1 MLIANA
7 DTQIFISLSYGINFA
22 LSSKCTLSAYHY
34 KVALNMV
41 LLALASTTLS
51 TLMIRDYWKRSLT
64 AAALRTAVVVVI
76 LVFLGRLMA
85 YQYMRA
91 SRHEE
96 LLLPKLMGR
105 GASSDSSILVPMACF
120 LDPDL
125 DPIRGLT
132 DAQRGRVGGSTGG
145 RVATPEIIVLLAVAL
160 CFVLA
165 NAAHAMRR
173 LRGGRHPGEGR
184 PNWWGFLVIAY
195 WSVSV
200 TVLSFAY
207 LWCYANVWILREWVH
222 RSGWMEDG
230 AADEKDVRG
239 ISQILPI
246 VALCWVVIWSFDW
259 SSAVESSTMIYVG
272 SENGSYGPSTPE
284 KPWDRESGVP
294 GSESGGPRSA

>member
-1 MLIANA
+1 MRLHRLSHYLSNMLIANA

-64 AAALRTAVVVVI
+64 AAFLRTTVVI
-76 LVFLGRLMA
+76 VILIFLGRLMA

-96 LLLPKLMGR
+96 LLLPKLMGQR
-105 GASSDSSILVPMACF
+105 VSTDSSIL
-120 LDPDL
+120 
-125 DPIRGLT
+125 
-132 DAQRGRVGGSTGG
+132 
-145 RVATPEIIVLLAVAL
+145 
-160 CFVLA
+160 A
-165 NAAHAMRR
+165 NVAHAMRR
-173 LRGGRHPGEGR
+173 IRSRRLASEAR
-184 PNWWGFLVIAY
+184 PNWWGYLVILY
-195 WSVSV
+195 WSLSV
-200 TVLSFAY
+200 AVLSFAY

-259 SSAVESSTMIYVG
+259 SSAVESSGPSESSEAGTVVYVG
-272 SENGSYGPSTPE
+272 SESSSAGSPTPE
-284 KPWDRESGVP
+284 KPWLRESGANTP
-294 GSESGGPRSA
+294 C